1 VAVWNTNTPEK
12 PARILALDSSHGV
25 VMGLACSPDRRLVAC
40 SQSSQLQLFETTD
53 FSVVFTSSNKADEPT
68 EKPDY
73 AGLQFSLDSM
83 SLAMGNR
90 STVEI
95 WSVRL
100 DSVLLDDSAANVQ
113 TEARHGRA
121 LSVNAKRD
129 WVLRGHEDD
138 VVATAFGVTATG
150 RALLATAS
158 ADSSARVWD
167 VGGLAV
173 CEDKGG
179 NAACLAVLTAHRD
192 SVRDVCFVL
201 PSAAQKSPLLM
212 TASSDGSACVWA
224 QQGTGS
230 WATQAVLRGHSSD
243 IRRVRAV
250 PPRQPAATA
259 ASHGDTIGVTAV
271 TASDDGTVK
280 VWSLENAHRAAVPPG
295 HPEAI
300 TACVWCRRDG
310 ADVVVS
316 ADKLG
321 GVSCFAHMCTTESQL
336 WRTTVPTVSPSCK
349 AVVALAACGM
359 AREAIACA
367 MYKQVVLLSSSDG
380 SITAR
385 LKTEEW
391 VNDCA
396 AAAVSASAHY
406 RVVVAGGDGGFL

>member
-12 PARILALDSSHGV
+12 PARILALDNSHGV

-230 WATQAVLRGHSSD
+230 WATQAVLRGHSISGACVLC
-243 IRRVRAV
+243 RHGSQQ
-250 PPRQPAATA
+250 PRQPATAT
-259 ASHGDTIGVTAV
+259 
-271 TASDDGTVK
+271 
-280 VWSLENAHRAAVPPG
+280 P
-295 HPEAI
+295 
-300 TACVWCRRDG
+300 
-310 ADVVVS
+310 S
-316 ADKLG
+316 A
-321 GVSCFAHMCTTESQL
+321 
-336 WRTTVPTVSPSCK
+336 
-349 AVVALAACGM
+349 
-359 AREAIACA
+359 
-367 MYKQVVLLSSSDG
+367 
-380 SITAR
+380 
-385 LKTEEW
+385 
-391 VNDCA
+391 
-396 AAAVSASAHY
+396 
-406 RVVVAGGDGGFL
+406 